1 MHSKTL
7 MIQHYITTKVAQINK
22 TDDAKCLWEC
32 GPIRIFIWCTE
43 SASGKTKLAL
53 ASKVEDTHHKLV
65 FLKSE
70 NWDKNETVYWGR
82 TPGKRKGRV
91 YKLVVVLLPCQF
103 MNLGTLRP
111 FATFL
116 YVTVVMNIYFLH
128 NLNLAIHYYEYR
140 LIHALAICISH
151 LMTLSVALHPFL
163 HILAAIQD
171 HFSSTRRLSFVV
183 CLHVCLLLIN
193 SISFCF
199 SENVFIFWKKFSALI
214 EF

>member
-53 ASKVEDTHHKLV
+53 ASKVEDTHHKSV

-70 NWDKNETVYWGR
+70 NWDKNETVYWGG
-82 TPGKRKGRV
+82 TPVKRKGRV
-91 YKLVVVLLPCQF
+91 YKLVMVLLPCQF

-171 HFSSTRRLSFVV
+171 HFSSTRRMFFVV

-199 SENVFIFWKKFSALI
+199 SENVFIFWKKFSAVI